1 MKKLIAII
9 LILCLFPVIA
19 LADVDLASMS
29 FDELR
34 SLQIALNEEIVTRPE
49 WKEVTVPGGT
59 WIVGKDI
66 PAGSYSLHPTSEGGY
81 VRVYDAKG
89 GMLVSQGIRDE
100 ENSIGKIDLMDGYSV
115 EISRGSLIFSP
126 AMILGF

>member
-1 MKKLIAII
+1 MRKLFAIV

-19 LADVDLASMS
+19 LADVDLSAMS
-29 FDELR
+29 FDELKA
-34 SLQIALNEEIVTRPE
+34 LQIALNNEIVSRPE

-81 VRVYDAKG
+81 VRVYNNDG
-89 GMLVSQGIRDE
+89 RMIIYQGIRDE
-100 ENSIGKIDLMDGYSV
+100 ENSIGKLDLLDGYAV
-115 EISRGSLIFSP
+115 EISRGSLIFAP
-126 AMILGF
+126 AITLGF